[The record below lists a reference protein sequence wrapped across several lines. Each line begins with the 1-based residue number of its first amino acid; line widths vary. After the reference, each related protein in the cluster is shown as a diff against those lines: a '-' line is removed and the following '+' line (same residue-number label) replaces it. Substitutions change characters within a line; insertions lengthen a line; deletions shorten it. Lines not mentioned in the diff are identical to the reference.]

1 LHLEGTLLLDL
12 KMGSAKRVRIGGR
25 VPLICKGLRLRL
37 GLGRQAI
44 AVVSLSFSGAAKT
57 WVESRGRHGAKYACH
72 IFRRLKDSLGFFFGG
87 GSSNGWSGFSEPV
100 TCSFS
105 LQRGEMCLK
114 GGLVA
119 PKKDKIRCFQCNEHA
134 ISDISR
140 CPDCKSCAFFFT
152 HE

>member
-1 LHLEGTLLLDL
+1 MHLEGTLLLDL

-25 VPLICKGLRLRL
+25 VPLICKGLGLRL

-57 WVESRGRHGAKYACH
+57 WVESRGRHGAKHACH
-72 IFRRLKDSLGFFFGG
+72 IFRRLKDSFGFGG
-87 GSSNGWSGFSEPV
+87 GSSNGWSGLSGLV

-114 GGLVA
+114 GGLVT

-134 ISDISR
+134 MSLVVLTANR
-140 CPDCKSCAFFFT
+140 VLF
-152 HE
+152 